1 MPRCRSAPVNC
12 GVNAIWKV
20 NMYGAL
26 NMERGKRK
34 ANAMMR
40 LRRKN
45 SDASMLLP
53 GWKAFSGVAALFIAV
68 ANLQVSQFAGVDNA
82 SNSQGHILRTSTC
95 ALTSGSS
102 GPANSPL
109 RYAFAVH

>member
-1 MPRCRSAPVNC
+1 
-12 GVNAIWKV
+12 
-20 NMYGAL
+20 
-26 NMERGKRK
+26 MERGKRK

-102 GPANSPL
+102 GPQTLSSKKARSGN
-109 RYAFAVH
+109 RYIYTNWDSNYWLDPQ